1 MDSID
6 KSVSEALK
14 HAEKTTDKDVISSLE
29 KSVSDFHEMVN
40 QGIAQ
45 PRGYRLQTID
55 SSSSSVIMFNVWT
68 FRLDFSRLFI
78 SRKL

>member
-29 KSVSDFHEMVN
+29 KSVSDFLEMVN

-55 SSSSSVIMFNVWT
+55 SSPSSVIMFNV
-68 FRLDFSRLFI
+68 
-78 SRKL
+78 

>member
-6 KSVSEALK
+6 KSVSDALQQ
-14 HAEKTTDKDVISSLE
+14 AEKTTDRDVISSLE
-29 KSVSDFHEMVN
+29 KSVADFHEMVN

-55 SSSSSVIMFNVWT
+55 SGSSSTIMFNV
-68 FRLDFSRLFI
+68 
-78 SRKL
+78 